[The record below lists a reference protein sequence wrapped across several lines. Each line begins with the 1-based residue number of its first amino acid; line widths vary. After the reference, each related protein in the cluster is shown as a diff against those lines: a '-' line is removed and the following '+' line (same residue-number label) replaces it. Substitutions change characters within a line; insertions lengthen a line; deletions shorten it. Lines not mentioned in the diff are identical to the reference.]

1 MPVSEFEIF
10 FKRHKLTGMILLV
23 IRNEAEANQMFAW
36 ASRFAEGSHSSLKVI
51 VAMNGHSEV
60 GLTEEEPKE
69 AWVRRMRDSLPTW
82 AQLSWCRSH
91 RRQEL
96 LLNYLNSDEANLL
109 VVGKHDSGNRD
120 DPDVLLSRALFEL
133 APCPVLV
140 MRVGEGMPDSR
151 EVLVPCSGGRHSRRA
166 LKLAQGF
173 SPNGVTALF
182 VTVDADEV
190 SHLMGDRFLRK
201 AIERAEVEKDLVRR
215 KVVLSQHV
223 REGIRKEVEEGNYG
237 LIMVGAGGEGRLR
250 RKLFGIIPNRFV
262 KAEKGL
268 AVAVLRSAK
277 PMSHRF
283 QEWIATRIALT
294 IPQLKREDRIALME
308 EIEVKA
314 RWNFDFAALMAM
326 ATLIASLGL
335 LSNSVAV
342 VIGAMLVAP
351 LMMPLIGSG
360 LALVQGNWPLWSR
373 SIRAVIFGF
382 FVALLIGFG
391 SSLLV
396 RWTNFEMTSELL
408 ARGKPTLLD
417 LGIAF
422 VSGVAASYCLA
433 RPKLSG
439 ALAGVAIAAALVPP
453 IATVGISTGLGEFE
467 NASGAA
473 LLFGTNV
480 VTVILGAAANF
491 WLAGLR
497 GRGEGGEWRRRILIG
512 LMLACVGCAVP
523 LTFYLLENL
532 R

>member
-1 MPVSEFEIF
+1 
-10 FKRHKLTGMILLV
+10 MILLV

-36 ASRFAEGSHSSLKVI
+36 ASRFAEGSRASLEVI
-51 VAMNGHSEV
+51 VAMSGSDSGV
-60 GLTEEEPKE
+60 ISREEPKE
-69 AWVRRMRDSLPTW
+69 AWVQRMEQALPDW
-82 AQLSWCRSH
+82 AHLSWCRSNE
-91 RRQEL
+91 RQSL
-96 LLNYLNSDEANLL
+96 LLEYLSNHEVELL
-109 VVGKHDSGNRD
+109 VVGKHEHGNRE
-120 DPDVLLSRALFEL
+120 DPDVVLSAGLFDL

-140 MRVGEGMPDSR
+140 MRVGEGMPDST
-151 EVLVPCSGGRHSRRA
+151 EVLVPCSGGRHSRKA
-166 LKLAQGF
+166 LKLAHGF
-173 SPNGVTALF
+173 SPNKVTALF

-190 SHLMGDRFLRK
+190 SHLMGDRFLSK
-201 AIERAEVEKDLVRR
+201 AIDRAEIDKDLVRR
-215 KVVLSQHV
+215 KVVLSNHA
-223 REGIRKEVEEGNYG
+223 REGISKEVTEGNYG
-237 LIMVGAGGEGRLR
+237 LIIVGAGGEGRLR
-250 RKLFGIIPNRFV
+250 RKLFGIVPARFV
-262 KAEKGL
+262 NAEKGL

-277 PMSHRF
+277 PASHQFR
-283 QEWIATRIALT
+283 EWVASRIALN

-308 EIEVKA
+308 EIEGKA

-335 LSNSVAV
+335 LANSVAV

-373 SIRAVIFGF
+373 SIKA
-382 FVALLIGFG
+382 VALGFLAALCIGLCSG
-391 SSLLV
+391 LLAS
-396 RWTNFEMTSELL
+396 WTGFTMTSELL

-453 IATVGISTGLGEFE
+453 IATVGISFGLGKFQ
-467 NASGAA
+467 NATGAA

-480 VTVILGAAANF
+480 VTVILGAAVNF

-497 GRGEGGEWRRRILIG
+497 GRGEGGEWRRRIIIILI
-512 LMLACVGCAVP
+512 LTCVACAVP
-523 LTFYLLENL
+523 LTLYLLENL
-532 R
+532 RK